1 MSGRKATKPSD
12 IVSPNLRI
20 RNALRQQ
27 LEIEARKNQTTLNGE
42 MARRLQQSFDA
53 GAMQTIQDLADKL
66 AKRYR
71 KQLAA

>member
-1 MSGRKATKPSD
+1 MSARKACKPSD

-53 GAMQTIQDLADKL
+53 EAMQTIKDLADGL

-71 KQLAA
+71 KLVEA